1 MAQQYQ
7 IISAQGVDV
16 DKVLQQLVEK
26 VGDQLR
32 KGWTTT
38 GGVSLISESGF
49 GYYIALQAVI
59 KD

>member
-7 IISAQGVDV
+7 IISARDGML
-16 DKVLQQLVEK
+16 DKVLSQLMENVD
-26 VGDQLR
+26 VQLQ
-32 KGWTTT
+32 KGWKTT

>member
-7 IISAQGVDV
+7 IIYAQSVDV
-16 DKVLQQLVEK
+16 DKVLQQFVAK

-38 GGVSLISESGF
+38 GGVSLISESGR
-49 GYYIALQAVI
+49 YYIALQAVI